1 MLTRD
6 LETWIA
12 GVKAELVGL
21 DAVRPEEMVG
31 CGPDE
36 LDEILAEFPEVR
48 PPEAYLVFMREL
60 GQGAG
65 NLFRGSSFGYADCLS
80 MREHVAF
87 ERRHEDPNTPPVEGR
102 FFFGHHQGYVLYFF
116 KPEDERVWLY
126 IEDDSPEKVN
136 ASSFQEHVAQH
147 IGIPE
152 RYWRIFRDD
161 DEKNNQSKRRRKT

>member
-1 MLTRD
+1 MKT
-6 LETWIA
+6 
-12 GVKAELVGL
+12 ELVRL
-21 DAVRPEEMVG
+21 DAARPEEMVG

-36 LDEILAEFPEVR
+36 LDHILAEFPEVR

-60 GQGAG
+60 GRNAG
-65 NLFRGSSFGYADCLS
+65 NLFRGSNYGYADCLS
-80 MREHVAF
+80 MRDHVVF
-87 ERRHEDPNTPPVEGR
+87 ERRHEDPGIPAIEGR

-116 KPEDERVWLY
+116 KPDDERVWLY
-126 IEDDSPEKVN
+126 IENDPPEQVT

-161 DEKNNQSKRRRKT
+161 EKGNRRGV